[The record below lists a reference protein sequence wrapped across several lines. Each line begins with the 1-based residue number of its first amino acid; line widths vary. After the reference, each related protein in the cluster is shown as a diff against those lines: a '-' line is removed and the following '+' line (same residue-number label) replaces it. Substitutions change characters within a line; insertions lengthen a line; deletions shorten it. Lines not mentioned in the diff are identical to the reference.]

1 LGARGDPDVVGTGA
15 RVQVRLLLDVNRAR
29 ANGIAVRPF
38 SLSTVLP
45 GRAKDWAVS
54 RYWMSA
60 QALATFTAV
69 PVATRN
75 SIDLPPP
82 EISL

>member
-1 LGARGDPDVVGTGA
+1 MRNRGNNATPRCPGAPIADGGEHCATSSAPTKTCWVPEVG
-15 RVQVRLLLDVNRAR
+15 
-29 ANGIAVRPF
+29 I
-38 SLSTVLP
+38 
-45 GRAKDWAVS
+45 
-54 RYWMSA
+54 